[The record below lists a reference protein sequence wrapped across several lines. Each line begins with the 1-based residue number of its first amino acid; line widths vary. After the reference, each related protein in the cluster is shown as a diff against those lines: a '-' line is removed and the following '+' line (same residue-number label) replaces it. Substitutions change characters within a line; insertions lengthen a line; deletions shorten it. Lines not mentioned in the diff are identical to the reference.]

1 MAKKGMGGGEV
12 KGNVKK
18 TAELVKWDFLAK
30 FPLRKNSAK
39 NIFFWSKMQM
49 FALFGSFL

>member
-18 TAELVKWDFLAK
+18 TAELVKWDFVAK
-30 FPLRKNSAK
+30 FSVKEKLC
-39 NIFFWSKMQM
+39 
-49 FALFGSFL
+49 